1 MLQSDLQRY
10 IIYSAKMK
18 RAYKTWLEITA
29 VIKIENLRILKKKDS
44 SSKLF

>member
-1 MLQSDLQRY
+1 MLQCDLQKY

-18 RAYKTWLEITA
+18 KAHKTWLEITA
-29 VIKIENLRILKKKDS
+29 VIKIENLRILKKNDS